1 MVKILTVL
9 VSTISNS
16 QVFLQMQKLLTLF
29 FSNNISVY
37 AIFNDQSFNDTLT
50 NDIVRG
56 LLLGSAA
63 GGVASV
69 FPLLAFHSWAVV
81 SLLRRRAAFA
91 FRGWSVVPEPVQV
104 IGTSW
109 GRGEG
114 CSLQGCWA
122 RGVEEPGWW
131 RHLGDSVG
139 DVVIWSVPAVCR
151 FPVLFLVFLPVRR
164 RGWTSRVPD
173 VRFCR
178 YFLRSGMVGEVCLP
192 SDAYYPRTPDYT
204 LYSGVHVCWSEH
216 SDSSFVY
223 GFMSL
228 DYGLGTMTETT
239 FKQLGPSLLS
249 IVLTSLGYYTNA
261 PQGLT
266 CC

>member
-1 MVKILTVL
+1 MVKMLTVL

-50 NDIVRG
+50 NGIVRG

-109 GRGEG
+109 GGG
-114 CSLQGCWA
+114 GGVLTAGLLGQGC
-122 RGVEEPGWW
+122 RGTRLVAA
-131 RHLGDSVG
+131 LGG
-139 DVVIWSVPAVCR
+139 FCG
-151 FPVLFLVFLPVRR
+151 RR
-164 RGWTSRVPD
+164 RD
-173 VRFCR
+173 
-178 YFLRSGMVGEVCLP
+178 LVGPCGV
-192 SDAYYPRTPDYT
+192 SV
-204 LYSGVHVCWSEH
+204 SGVVSGVFAGEAPWV
-216 SDSSFVY
+216 DFPGPGRALLPIFPSFRH
-223 GFMSL
+223 G
-228 DYGLGTMTETT
+228 GR
-239 FKQLGPSLLS
+239 SLL
-249 IVLTSLGYYTNA
+249 A
-261 PQGLT
+261 K
-266 CC
+266 